1 MSNRQ
6 SAAWAHI
13 PRESIITS
21 RLLVLQS
28 KRLMLDATEKS
39 LRTSNTTL
47 VRSRIEELRIQT
59 SAAQDRYRRAILAWG
74 STQDID
80 YWVIAYSRLIEK
92 GNVIVKKMREA
103 NLLLAPKERYQV
115 STDIETMEHLVEDW
129 TESLRKSMAAAVA

>member
-1 MSNRQ
+1 VSDRQ
-6 SAAWAHI
+6 SAAWEHL

-39 LRTSNTTL
+39 LRRSNTAL
-47 VRSRIEELRIQT
+47 LRGRIEELRTQT
-59 SAAQDRYRRAILAWG
+59 NVAQDRYRRAILAWG
-74 STQDID
+74 STADID

-103 NLLLAPKERYQV
+103 NLLLAPRERSQV
-115 STDIETMEHLVEDW
+115 STDIQTMEHLVEDW
-129 TESLRKSMAAAVA
+129 TESLRRSMAAAVA